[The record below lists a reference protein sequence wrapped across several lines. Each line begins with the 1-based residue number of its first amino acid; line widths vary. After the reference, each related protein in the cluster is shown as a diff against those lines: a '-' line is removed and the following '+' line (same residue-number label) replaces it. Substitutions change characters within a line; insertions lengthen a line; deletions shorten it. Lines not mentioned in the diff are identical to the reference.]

1 MSIRIL
7 GRSTTSS
14 KKLAK
19 DNPKKCQNFYFAN
32 KQKAHTFA
40 NNFKCKNIMK
50 IRKALLVENNE
61 LVTPRE
67 YEEILKKCKDRKEV
81 RCSCGA
87 KFSFVERHTRS
98 SGNGNSSTVSAFF
111 RDSKTSVHKED
122 CPYNISNRIK
132 EIVTES
138 QCLPIKNGKYILSL
152 KNPCYQGDTETNNN
166 TSSYDRY
173 SKTISTN
180 NKYCTNY
187 LKTVR
192 DILRLRDD
200 LESNA
205 DLSQFVLY
213 FGKEQVKWEDFY
225 FAFKQYGGILKIVHK
240 EHPKRHPICIEG
252 NIYHIGDKNKPSLF
266 LYGEKIVDEG
276 KEKTIAIKLV
286 SRGFSL
292 IKDYPNGCHA
302 IVYGTVS
309 LDRYQTSPDYLGI
322 VMWINDCRQIIKVE

>member
-1 MSIRIL
+1 
-7 GRSTTSS
+7 
-14 KKLAK
+14 
-19 DNPKKCQNFYFAN
+19 
-32 KQKAHTFA
+32 
-40 NNFKCKNIMK
+40 MK

-67 YEEILKKCKDRKEV
+67 YEEMFKECNDRKEV

-87 KFSFVERHTRS
+87 KLSFVETHTRTYS
-98 SGNGNSSTVSAFF
+98 KGNSSIVSAFF

-132 EIVTES
+132 EIVAES
-138 QCLPIKNGKYILSL
+138 QCLPIEKGKFILSL
-152 KNPCYQGDTETNNN
+152 KDLYSQKSTKPNNN
-166 TSSYDRY
+166 TLSYDRY
-173 SKTISTN
+173 SKTISADS
-180 NKYCTNY
+180 KYYNNY

-205 DLSQFVLY
+205 DISQFVLY
-213 FGKEQVKWEDFY
+213 FGKEQVKWKDFY
-225 FAFKQYGGILKIVHK
+225 FAFQQYGGILKIIHK
-240 EHPKRHPICIEG
+240 AYPICIEG
-252 NIYHIGDKNKPSLF
+252 NIFHIGDQNKPSLF
-266 LYGEKIVDEG
+266 LYGEEIVDEG

-286 SRGFSL
+286 SKGLSL
-292 IKDYPNGCHA
+292 VKDYPNGCHA

-309 LDRYQTSPDYLGI
+309 LDRYQTSTDYLNI

>member
-1 MSIRIL
+1 
-7 GRSTTSS
+7 
-14 KKLAK
+14 
-19 DNPKKCQNFYFAN
+19 
-32 KQKAHTFA
+32 
-40 NNFKCKNIMK
+40 MK
-50 IRKALLVENNE
+50 IRKALLVEKNE

-67 YEEILKKCKDRKEV
+67 YEEMFKKCNDRKEV

-87 KFSFVERHTRS
+87 KLSFVETHTRS
-98 SGNGNSSTVSAFF
+98 SGKDNSSIVSAFF

-132 EIVTES
+132 KIVAES
-138 QCLPIKNGKYILSL
+138 QCLPIEKGKYILSL
-152 KNPCYQGDTETNNN
+152 KNPCYQDDTKTNND

-173 SKTISTN
+173 SKDIYPTN
-180 NKYCTNY
+180 RYYNNY
-187 LKTVR
+187 LKTVG
-192 DILRLRDD
+192 DILSLRDD

-213 FGKEQVKWEDFY
+213 FGQEQVKWEDFY
-225 FAFKQYGGILKIVHK
+225 FAFKQYGGILKIIHK
-240 EHPKRHPICIEG
+240 GYPICIEG
-252 NIYHIGDKNKPSLF
+252 DIYHIGDKNKPSLF

-286 SRGFSL
+286 SKEFSL
-292 IKDYPNGCHA
+292 IKDYTNGCHA

-309 LDRYQTSPDYLGI
+309 LDRYQTSTDYLNI

>member
-1 MSIRIL
+1 
-7 GRSTTSS
+7 
-14 KKLAK
+14 
-19 DNPKKCQNFYFAN
+19 
-32 KQKAHTFA
+32 
-40 NNFKCKNIMK
+40 MK
-50 IRKALLVENNE
+50 IRKALLIENNE

-67 YEEILKKCKDRKEV
+67 YEETLKKCKERKEI

-87 KFSFVERHTRS
+87 KLSFVETYTRN
-98 SGNGNSSTVSAFF
+98 SGKGNSSTVSAFF
-111 RDSKTSVHKED
+111 RDSKTSVHKEN
-122 CPYNISNRIK
+122 CLYNISNRIK
-132 EIVTES
+132 EIVAES
-138 QCLPIKNGKYILSL
+138 QCLPIEKGKYILSL
-152 KNPCYQGDTETNNN
+152 KNPYNQKSTKTNNN
-166 TSSYDRY
+166 TLSYDRY
-173 SKTISTN
+173 SKGIYAD
-180 NKYCTNY
+180 NKYYNNY

-192 DILRLRDD
+192 DILQLRDD

-225 FAFKQYGGILKIVHK
+225 FAFEQYGSILKVVHK
-240 EHPKRHPICIEG
+240 EQSKRHPICIEG
-252 NIYHIGDKNKPSLF
+252 NIYHIGNDNEPSLF

-286 SRGFSL
+286 SKEFSL

-309 LDRYQTSPDYLGI
+309 LDRYQTSTDYLDI

>member
-1 MSIRIL
+1 
-7 GRSTTSS
+7 
-14 KKLAK
+14 
-19 DNPKKCQNFYFAN
+19 
-32 KQKAHTFA
+32 
-40 NNFKCKNIMK
+40 MK

-67 YEEILKKCKDRKEV
+67 YEEIFKKCNDRKEV

-87 KFSFVERHTRS
+87 KLSFVETHTRTYS
-98 SGNGNSSTVSAFF
+98 KGNSSIVSAFF

-132 EIVTES
+132 EIVAES
-138 QCLPIKNGKYILSL
+138 QCLPIEKGKYILSL
-152 KNPCYQGDTETNNN
+152 KNPYNQKSTKTNNN
-166 TSSYDRY
+166 TLSYDRY
-173 SKTISTN
+173 SKTISAD
-180 NKYCTNY
+180 NKCYNNY

-205 DLSQFVLY
+205 DISQFVLY

-225 FAFKQYGGILKIVHK
+225 FAFKQYGGILKIIHK
-240 EHPKRHPICIEG
+240 GYPICIEG
-252 NIYHIGDKNKPSLF
+252 NIFHIGDENKPSLF
-266 LYGEKIVDEG
+266 LYGEEIVDEG

-286 SRGFSL
+286 NKEYSL
-292 IKDYPNGCHA
+292 IEDYPNGCHA

-309 LDRYQTSPDYLGI
+309 LDRYQTSTDYLNI

>member
-1 MSIRIL
+1 
-7 GRSTTSS
+7 
-14 KKLAK
+14 
-19 DNPKKCQNFYFAN
+19 
-32 KQKAHTFA
+32 
-40 NNFKCKNIMK
+40 MK

-61 LVTPRE
+61 LITPGE
-67 YEEILKKCKDRKEV
+67 YEEMFKKCNDRKEV

-87 KFSFVERHTRS
+87 KLSFVEAYIRR
-98 SGNGNSSTVSAFF
+98 SGNGKSSTVSAFF

-132 EIVTES
+132 NIVAES
-138 QCLPIKNGKYILSL
+138 QCLPIEKGKYILSL
-152 KNPCYQGDTETNNN
+152 KNPYYQDDTKTNND

-173 SKTISTN
+173 G
-180 NKYCTNY
+180 KYIYPANRYYNNY
-187 LKTVR
+187 LKTVG
-192 DILRLRDD
+192 DILCLRGD

-225 FAFKQYGGILKIVHK
+225 FAFKQYGGILNIVDK
-240 EHPKRHPICIEG
+240 HPICIEG
-252 NIYHIGDKNKPSLF
+252 NIYHIRDNKKPLEKDQEPSLF
-266 LYGEKIVDEG
+266 LYGEKIVDGG

-292 IKDYPNGCHA
+292 IKDYPNGCHT

-309 LDRYQTSPDYLGI
+309 LDKCQKKEGLKKEEDLKKENYLNI

>member
-1 MSIRIL
+1 
-7 GRSTTSS
+7 
-14 KKLAK
+14 
-19 DNPKKCQNFYFAN
+19 
-32 KQKAHTFA
+32 
-40 NNFKCKNIMK
+40 MK

-67 YEEILKKCKDRKEV
+67 YEEIFKKCNDRKEV

-87 KFSFVERHTRS
+87 KLSFVETHTRR
-98 SGNGNSSTVSAFF
+98 SGNGKSSTVSAFF
-111 RDSKTSVHKED
+111 RDSKTSDHKED

-132 EIVTES
+132 KIVAES
-138 QCLPIKNGKYILSL
+138 QCLPIENSKYILSL
-152 KNPCYQGDTETNNN
+152 KNPCYQDDTKTNND

-173 SKTISTN
+173 SKDIYPTN
-180 NKYCTNY
+180 RYYNNY
-187 LKTVR
+187 LKTVG
-192 DILRLRDD
+192 DILCLRDD

-213 FGKEQVKWEDFY
+213 FGQEQVKWEDFY
-225 FAFKQYGGILKIVHK
+225 FAFKQYGGILKIIHK
-240 EHPKRHPICIEG
+240 GYPICIEG
-252 NIYHIGDKNKPSLF
+252 DIYHIGDKNKPSLF

-286 SRGFSL
+286 SKEFSL

-309 LDRYQTSPDYLGI
+309 LDRYQTSTDYLNI

>member
-1 MSIRIL
+1 
-7 GRSTTSS
+7 
-14 KKLAK
+14 
-19 DNPKKCQNFYFAN
+19 
-32 KQKAHTFA
+32 
-40 NNFKCKNIMK
+40 MK
-50 IRKALLVENNE
+50 IRKALLVEKNE

-67 YEEILKKCKDRKEV
+67 YEEIFKKCNDRKEV

-87 KFSFVERHTRS
+87 KLSFVETHTRTYS
-98 SGNGNSSTVSAFF
+98 KGNSSIVSAFF

-132 EIVTES
+132 KIVAES
-138 QCLPIKNGKYILSL
+138 QCLPIEKGKYILSL
-152 KNPCYQGDTETNNN
+152 KNPCYQDDTKTNND

-173 SKTISTN
+173 SKDIYPTN
-180 NKYCTNY
+180 RYYNNY
-187 LKTVR
+187 LKTVG
-192 DILRLRDD
+192 DILSLRDD

-213 FGKEQVKWEDFY
+213 FGQEQVKWEDFY
-225 FAFKQYGGILKIVHK
+225 FAFKQYGGILKIIHK
-240 EHPKRHPICIEG
+240 GYPICIEG
-252 NIYHIGDKNKPSLF
+252 DIYHIGDKNKPSLF

-286 SRGFSL
+286 SKEFSL

-309 LDRYQTSPDYLGI
+309 LDRYQTSTDYLNI

>member
-1 MSIRIL
+1 
-7 GRSTTSS
+7 
-14 KKLAK
+14 
-19 DNPKKCQNFYFAN
+19 
-32 KQKAHTFA
+32 
-40 NNFKCKNIMK
+40 MK
-50 IRKALLVENNE
+50 IRKALLIENNE

-67 YEEILKKCKDRKEV
+67 YEETLKKCKDRKEV

-87 KFSFVERHTRS
+87 KLSFVETHTRS
-98 SGNGNSSTVSAFF
+98 SGKDNSSIVSAFF

-132 EIVTES
+132 KIVAES
-138 QCLPIKNGKYILSL
+138 QCLPIEKGKYILSL
-152 KNPCYQGDTETNNN
+152 KNPCYQDDTKTNND

-173 SKTISTN
+173 SKDIYPTN
-180 NKYCTNY
+180 RYYNNY
-187 LKTVR
+187 LKTVG
-192 DILRLRDD
+192 DILSLRDD

-213 FGKEQVKWEDFY
+213 FGQEQVKWEDFY
-225 FAFKQYGGILKIVHK
+225 FAFKQYGGILKIIHK
-240 EHPKRHPICIEG
+240 GYPICIEG
-252 NIYHIGDKNKPSLF
+252 DIYHIGDKNKPSLF

-286 SRGFSL
+286 SKEFSL

-309 LDRYQTSPDYLGI
+309 LDRYQTSTDYLNI

>member
-1 MSIRIL
+1 
-7 GRSTTSS
+7 
-14 KKLAK
+14 
-19 DNPKKCQNFYFAN
+19 
-32 KQKAHTFA
+32 
-40 NNFKCKNIMK
+40 MK

-67 YEEILKKCKDRKEV
+67 YEEMFKECNDRKEV

-87 KFSFVERHTRS
+87 KLSFVETHTRTYS
-98 SGNGNSSTVSAFF
+98 KGNSSIVSAFF

-132 EIVTES
+132 EIVAES
-138 QCLPIKNGKYILSL
+138 QCLPIEKGKFILSL
-152 KNPCYQGDTETNNN
+152 KDLYSQKSTKPNNN
-166 TSSYDRY
+166 TLSYDRY
-173 SKTISTN
+173 SKTISADS
-180 NKYCTNY
+180 KYYNNY

-205 DLSQFVLY
+205 DISQFVLY
-213 FGKEQVKWEDFY
+213 FGKEQVKWKDFY
-225 FAFKQYGGILKIVHK
+225 FSFKQYGGILKIIHK
-240 EHPKRHPICIEG
+240 GYPICIEG
-252 NIYHIGDKNKPSLF
+252 NIFHIGDENKPSLF
-266 LYGEKIVDEG
+266 LYGEEIVDEG

-286 SRGFSL
+286 SKEYSL
-292 IKDYPNGCHA
+292 IKNYPNGCHA

-309 LDRYQTSPDYLGI
+309 LDRYQTSTDYLNI

>member
-1 MSIRIL
+1 
-7 GRSTTSS
+7 
-14 KKLAK
+14 
-19 DNPKKCQNFYFAN
+19 
-32 KQKAHTFA
+32 
-40 NNFKCKNIMK
+40 MK

-67 YEEILKKCKDRKEV
+67 YEEIFKKCNDRKEV

-87 KFSFVERHTRS
+87 KLSFVETHTRTYS
-98 SGNGNSSTVSAFF
+98 KGNSSIVSAFF

-132 EIVTES
+132 ELVAES
-138 QCLPIKNGKYILSL
+138 QCLPIEKGKYILSL
-152 KNPCYQGDTETNNN
+152 KNPYNQKSTKTNNN
-166 TSSYDRY
+166 TLSYDRY
-173 SKTISTN
+173 SKGIYAD
-180 NKYCTNY
+180 NKYYDNY
-187 LKTVR
+187 LKTIR

-225 FAFKQYGGILKIVHK
+225 FAFKQYGGILKVVHK
-240 EHPKRHPICIEG
+240 EQSKRHPICIEG
-252 NIYHIGDKNKPSLF
+252 NIYHIGNDNEPSLF
-266 LYGEKIVDEG
+266 LYGEEIVDEG

-286 SRGFSL
+286 SKEYSL
-292 IKDYPNGCHA
+292 IEDYPNGCHA

-309 LDRYQTSPDYLGI
+309 LDRYQTSTDYLNI

>member
-1 MSIRIL
+1 
-7 GRSTTSS
+7 
-14 KKLAK
+14 
-19 DNPKKCQNFYFAN
+19 
-32 KQKAHTFA
+32 
-40 NNFKCKNIMK
+40 MK
-50 IRKALLVENNE
+50 IRKALLVEKNE

-67 YEEILKKCKDRKEV
+67 YEEMFKKCNDRKEV

-87 KFSFVERHTRS
+87 KLSFVEMYTRR
-98 SGNGNSSTVSAFF
+98 SGNGKSSTVSAFF
-111 RDSKTSVHKED
+111 RDSKTSDHKED

-132 EIVTES
+132 KIVAES
-138 QCLPIKNGKYILSL
+138 QCLPIEKGKYILSL
-152 KNPCYQGDTETNNN
+152 KNPCYQDDTKTNND

-173 SKTISTN
+173 SKDIYPTN
-180 NKYCTNY
+180 RYYNNY
-187 LKTVR
+187 LKTVG
-192 DILRLRDD
+192 DILSLRDD

-225 FAFKQYGGILKIVHK
+225 FAFKQYGGILKIIHK
-240 EHPKRHPICIEG
+240 GYPICIEG
-252 NIYHIGDKNKPSLF
+252 DIYHIGDKNKPSLF

-286 SRGFSL
+286 SKEFSL

-309 LDRYQTSPDYLGI
+309 LDRYQTSTDYLNI

>member
-1 MSIRIL
+1 
-7 GRSTTSS
+7 
-14 KKLAK
+14 
-19 DNPKKCQNFYFAN
+19 
-32 KQKAHTFA
+32 
-40 NNFKCKNIMK
+40 MK
-50 IRKALLVENNE
+50 IRKALLVEKNE

-67 YEEILKKCKDRKEV
+67 YEEMFKKCNDRKEV

-87 KFSFVERHTRS
+87 KLSFVETHTRS
-98 SGNGNSSTVSAFF
+98 SGKDNSSIVSAFF
-111 RDSKTSVHKED
+111 RDSKTSVHKDD

-132 EIVTES
+132 KIVAES
-138 QCLPIKNGKYILSL
+138 QCLPIEKGKYILSL
-152 KNPCYQGDTETNNN
+152 KNPCYQDDTKTNND

-173 SKTISTN
+173 SKDIYPTN
-180 NKYCTNY
+180 RYYNNY
-187 LKTVR
+187 LKTVG
-192 DILRLRDD
+192 DILSLRDD

-213 FGKEQVKWEDFY
+213 FGQEQVKWEDFY
-225 FAFKQYGGILKIVHK
+225 FAFKQYGGILKIIHK
-240 EHPKRHPICIEG
+240 GYPICIEG
-252 NIYHIGDKNKPSLF
+252 DIYHIGDKNKPSLF

-286 SRGFSL
+286 SKEFSL

-309 LDRYQTSPDYLGI
+309 LDRYQTSTDYLNI

>member
-1 MSIRIL
+1 
-7 GRSTTSS
+7 
-14 KKLAK
+14 
-19 DNPKKCQNFYFAN
+19 
-32 KQKAHTFA
+32 
-40 NNFKCKNIMK
+40 MK
-50 IRKALLVENNE
+50 IRKALLVEKNE

-67 YEEILKKCKDRKEV
+67 YEEMFKKCNDRKEV

-87 KFSFVERHTRS
+87 KLSFVETHTRS
-98 SGNGNSSTVSAFF
+98 SGKDNSSIVSAFF

-132 EIVTES
+132 KIVAES
-138 QCLPIKNGKYILSL
+138 QCLPIEKGKYILSL
-152 KNPCYQGDTETNNN
+152 KNPCYQDDTKTNND

-173 SKTISTN
+173 SKDIYPTN
-180 NKYCTNY
+180 RYYNNY
-187 LKTVR
+187 LETVG
-192 DILRLRDD
+192 DILCLRDD

-213 FGKEQVKWEDFY
+213 FGQEQVKWEDFY
-225 FAFKQYGGILKIVHK
+225 FAFKQYGGILKIIHK
-240 EHPKRHPICIEG
+240 GYPICIEG
-252 NIYHIGDKNKPSLF
+252 DIYHIGDKNKPSLF

-286 SRGFSL
+286 SKEFSL

-309 LDRYQTSPDYLGI
+309 LDRYQTSTDYLNI